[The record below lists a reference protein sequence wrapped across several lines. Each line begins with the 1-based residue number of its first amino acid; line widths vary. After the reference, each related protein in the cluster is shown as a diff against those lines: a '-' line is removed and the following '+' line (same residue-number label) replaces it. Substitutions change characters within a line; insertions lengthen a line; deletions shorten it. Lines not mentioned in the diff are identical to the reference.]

1 QTSDH
6 TLVDIEDCPLPL
18 QVGDV
23 ISFELDYTGL
33 LMACQTKGVAIRFI
47 R

>member
-1 QTSDH
+1 
-6 TLVDIEDCPLPL
+6 
-18 QVGDV
+18 
-23 ISFELDYTGL
+23 FELDYTGL

>member
-1 QTSDH
+1 
-6 TLVDIEDCPLPL
+6 
-18 QVGDV
+18 
-23 ISFELDYTGL
+23 ELDYTGL

>member
-1 QTSDH
+1 
-6 TLVDIEDCPLPL
+6 
-18 QVGDV
+18 

>member
-1 QTSDH
+1 
-6 TLVDIEDCPLPL
+6 VPM
-18 QVGDV
+18 
-23 ISFELDYTGL
+23 SFELDYTGL